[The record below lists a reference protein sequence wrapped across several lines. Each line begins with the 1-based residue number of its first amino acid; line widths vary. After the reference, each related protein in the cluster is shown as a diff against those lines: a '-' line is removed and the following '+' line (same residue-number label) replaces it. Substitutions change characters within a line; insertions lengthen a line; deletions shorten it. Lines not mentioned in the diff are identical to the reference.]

1 MTGNRKDDSRGD
13 SRKGPRARRW
23 KMRKTTRYTLVLAA
37 VLAWGL
43 AISPSPALAAG
54 AKDKVDINS
63 ASQADLEALPGVGA
77 ATAKKII
84 AGRPFSSVQDLS
96 RAGVSAKTITTIT
109 PLVTVSP
116 AAASSAPV

>member
-1 MTGNRKDDSRGD
+1 
-13 SRKGPRARRW
+13 RR
-23 KMRKTTRYTLVLAA
+23 MRKTTRSLLVFAA

-96 RAGVSAKTITTIT
+96 RVGVSAATIDKLK
-109 PLVTVSP
+109 PLVKAGRGASP
-116 AAASSAPV
+116 AAAVPAKETKA